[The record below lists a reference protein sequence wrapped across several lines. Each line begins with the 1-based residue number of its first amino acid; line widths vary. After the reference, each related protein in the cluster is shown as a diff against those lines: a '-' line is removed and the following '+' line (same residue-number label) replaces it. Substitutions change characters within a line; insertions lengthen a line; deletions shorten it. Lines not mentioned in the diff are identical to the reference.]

1 MRLPIRLSTLF
12 ILLLLAMVQARLWV
26 GKGSVPR
33 AMNLR
38 SQLDAQVAQNDA
50 ASLRNA
56 QLSAEVSDLQEGLDM
71 AEEIARTELAMVKPN
86 EIFVQLTP

>member
-12 ILLLLAMVQARLWV
+12 ILLLLLLVQAHLWV
-26 GKGSVPR
+26 GKGSVPHTIS
-33 AMNLR
+33 LR
-38 SQLDAQVAQNDA
+38 SQLNAQVAQNDA
-50 ASLRNA
+50 ARLRNE
-56 QLSAEVSDLQEGLDM
+56 QLSAEVRDLQEGLDM

>member
-12 ILLLLAMVQARLWV
+12 ILLLLLLVQAHLWV

-33 AMNLR
+33 ALSLR
-38 SQLDAQVAQNDA
+38 GQLDAQVAQNDA
-50 ASLRNA
+50 ARLRNE
-56 QLSAEVSDLQEGLDM
+56 QLSAEVRDLQEGLDM